1 MANSSNNILNK
12 LLLMRIFFLIV
23 FCNILVYS
31 YSCAFSE
38 KNLLLVI
45 ASGVL
50 KTFSS
55 ISDRGFSHSQKRLII
70 DVWQSS
76 KYATDSFTYLAFPY
90 IFQNRVSESTA
101 SVFLFTPS
109 LTNETCNRSVWYH
122 LLEVNE
128 CKSCDTNA
136 GSKVTWYKNYSKLFR
151 EHFLM
156 SYAIFLWRLM
166 PFNNFFQ
173 FE

>member
-31 YSCAFSE
+31 YSCALSE

-45 ASGVL
+45 VSGVF

-101 SVFLFTPS
+101 SVFLFTTS
-109 LTNETCNRSVWYH
+109 LTNETCNRSAWY
-122 LLEVNE
+122 LLLGVNE

-136 GSKVTWYKNYSKLFR
+136 GSKVTW
-151 EHFLM
+151 
-156 SYAIFLWRLM
+156 
-166 PFNNFFQ
+166 
-173 FE
+173 